1 MNNETEEET
10 VKFKKIFLIFL
21 TIVLLCSCAPSEPN
35 GEKESESSSESE
47 VRQESST
54 PEMLE
59 FFDLAGNKAR
69 ADKNAELPIEFEFA
83 YGWTLSGEGYEE
95 IAPGTELFCGKVS
108 NALSRYTEDYN
119 GELICSYSEY
129 SVSDCPQQGIR
140 GMFIYEEKSAFLE
153 EEPEMA
159 IYFYPCYDSEGK
171 GFYILES
178 RSEIS
183 EKLLREKGNKAF
195 SDGSE
200 AVLQPIPIYFAIPEE
215 ISDMAKELE
224 YVPAIVHFDSFEICG
239 FSQAW
244 EEPVTSTRIYGS
256 VTDIELIID

>member
-1 MNNETEEET
+1 M
-10 VKFKKIFLIFL
+10 KFKKIFLIFL
-21 TIVLLCSCAPSEPN
+21 TIALLCSCAPSEPD

-47 VRQESST
+47 AQQESST

-59 FFDLAGNKAR
+59 FFDLAGNKAW
-69 ADKNAELPIEFEFA
+69 ADKNAELPVEFEFA
-83 YGWTLSGEGYEE
+83 YGWTLSGEGYEK

-108 NALSRYTEDYN
+108 SALSRYTEDYN
-119 GELICSYSEY
+119 GELVCSYSEY
-129 SVSDCPQQGIR
+129 SVSDCPQQGIQ
-140 GMFIYEEKSAFLE
+140 GMFIYEEEIAFME
-153 EEPEMA
+153 AEPEMT
-159 IYFYPCYDSEGK
+159 IYFYPCYDSEGR

-183 EKLLREKGNKAF
+183 EKNLSERGNKVF

-224 YVPAIVHFDSFEICG
+224 YVPAIVYFDSFKIG
-239 FSQAW
+239 GYSQAR
-244 EEPVTSTRIYGS
+244 EEPVNSTRIFGS